1 MSEPAKRGSNGGNAR
16 AAKLTKE
23 QRSDIAKKAAQKRWG
38 KLKEESEPQTPRPS
52 IINETPLYPVPN
64 ALIYAGEIKPTPEPI
79 PATPER
85 SIPTRMPSTPT
96 PAERGRRRASKDKPV
111 SKVYRQALST
121 AEKEYAETV
130 EELSYH
136 DEMAAR
142 LKSKLPR
149 LIQTIRALGGT
160 IDPQAELLQSRQMQP
175 SNYGAPA
182 QNYPIDPSQN
192 LPNPIDPALYATNN
206 TPLPGITSPIAQVP
220 PPPNTSAGGA
230 IDLDFKPQE
239 DEGPPLP
246 RMGGGWV

>member
-1 MSEPAKRGSNGGNAR
+1 MSEPSKRGSNGGNAR
-16 AAKLTKE
+16 AAKLTPE
-23 QRSDIAKKAAQKRWG
+23 ERSKIAKAAAAKRWA
-38 KLKEESEPQTPRPS
+38 KKEETAPNTEPFADLPPESPAVITSEPQ
-52 IINETPLYPVPN
+52 
-64 ALIYAGEIKPTPEPI
+64 PI
-79 PATPER
+79 PIHLSSSKEPPVTARTPA
-85 SIPTRMPSTPT
+85 TPT

-142 LKSKLPR
+142 LKAKLPR

-182 QNYPIDPSQN
+182 QNYPTDPPQN
-192 LPNPIDPALYATNN
+192 LPNPIDPALFQTNSG
-206 TPLPGITSPIAQVP
+206 PLPGLAPAVAQIPPIS
-220 PPPNTSAGGA
+220 NTAVGGA
-230 IDLDFKPQE
+230 MDLDYVPR
-239 DEGPPLP
+239 DDDAPPISP
-246 RMGGGWV
+246 KDRGWV